1 MNTSIANLSPD
12 LRKRLSAELGS
23 GERVL
28 FVVQPDWRRERGKH
42 AAIFFFGVFWSMI
55 ALTFLGISVGTMA
68 GYVPVNDSSSPPSL
82 PLMWFFFFFSL
93 PFIAI
98 GLGLLAAPFL
108 GIRKTRNTAH
118 AITDARL
125 INVYGGK
132 DAGAE
137 SFKLDRIHSITRRD
151 FKDGVG
157 SLSIGYGIEKDSEG
171 DPRPV
176 TTDWTGIPHAQRAEA
191 IIREQAKWVK

>member
-1 MNTSIANLSPD
+1 MP
-12 LRKRLSAELGS
+12 

-28 FVVQPDWRRERGKH
+28 YAVQPNWRAERGKH
-42 AAIFFFGVFWSMI
+42 IAIFCLGVFWSMI
-55 ALTFLGISVGTMA
+55 AFTFLGVSLGTLA

-93 PFIAI
+93 PFVAI

-108 GIRKTRNTAH
+108 GVRKSKNTAH

-125 INVYGGK
+125 MNVYGGK
-132 DAGAE
+132 DAGAD

-151 FKDGVG
+151 RKGSVG
-157 SLSIGYGIEKDSEG
+157 NLSIAYGLEKDSEG

-176 TTDWTGIPHAQRAEA
+176 TTDWTGIPDVKRAEA
-191 IIREQAKWVK
+191 IIREQAKWAR